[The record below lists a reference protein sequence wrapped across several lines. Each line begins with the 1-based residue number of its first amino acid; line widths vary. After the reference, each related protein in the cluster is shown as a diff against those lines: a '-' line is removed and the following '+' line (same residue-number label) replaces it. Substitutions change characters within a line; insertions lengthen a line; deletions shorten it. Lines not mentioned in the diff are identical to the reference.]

1 MKGVFTVINI
11 EEQQWK
17 RALELEEELTDI
29 SNFNE
34 KISFV
39 GSVALRD
46 KDGVANQVAFSGSK
60 EDILMNYR
68 EITANLFRLIV
79 EQNLDI
85 DTDAIVEAHREGM
98 AKGFINLFIAKGG
111 QQHEKN

>member
-1 MKGVFTVINI
+1 MEGVFTLTKI

-17 RALELEEELTDI
+17 RAPEIEKELTSI

-60 EDILMNYR
+60 EDILTNYR

-79 EQNLDI
+79 EQNLEI

-111 QQHEKN
+111 QHEKN